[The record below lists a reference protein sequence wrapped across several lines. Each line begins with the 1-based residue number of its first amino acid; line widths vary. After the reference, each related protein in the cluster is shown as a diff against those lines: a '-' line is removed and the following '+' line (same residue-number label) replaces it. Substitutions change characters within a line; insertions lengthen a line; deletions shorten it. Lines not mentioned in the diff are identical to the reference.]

1 VCDRAHMF
9 GEGRKAMKK
18 TLLTAIAGFAL
29 ALSNFAFA
37 QSSDHKVVAAAW
49 AALDVSTPSSDSGTV
64 RMIGWVEGD
73 ADAGAPPLI
82 SSFIAVSATQTGL
95 PCFSCAPDPPLSG
108 SIGLSIPPGSI
119 PTSDEQ
125 LTYAY
130 MFTDISVTGSCT
142 VSFAL
147 VQGTKVLDHDS
158 VAANLTPGSIW
169 LVNFPRNF
177 PKGFKGTAQA
187 VGMVKCGADKT
198 SVTTSVYLQ

>member
-1 VCDRAHMF
+1 
-9 GEGRKAMKK
+9 MKK
-18 TLLTAIAGFAL
+18 TLFTAIAGFAL

-37 QSSDHKVVAAAW
+37 QSSDHQVVADAW
-49 AALDVSTPSSDSGTV
+49 AVLDASTPSSDSGMV
-64 RMIGWVEGD
+64 RTIGWVEGD
-73 ADAGAPPLI
+73 ATADAPPLI

-95 PCFSCAPDPPLSG
+95 PCFSCAPDPPLSE
-108 SIGLSIPPGSI
+108 SIGLSIPLGSI
-119 PTSDEQ
+119 PASDTQ

-147 VQGTKVLDHDS
+147 MQGTKALDHDS
-158 VAANLTPGSIW
+158 VAADLTPGSIW

-177 PKGFKGTAQA
+177 PTGHKGIAKA